1 MYTLG
6 IINCTSTNTIHNT
19 GRMNKNRNPIDGANM
34 HKSDI
39 LFVKIHKSEIPIHKL
54 TAYI

>member
-1 MYTLG
+1 MFIVNFFRLYFYTPKSH
-6 IINCTSTNTIHNT
+6 TSQ
-19 GRMNKNRNPIDGANM
+19 MNKNRNPIDGANM

-39 LFVKIHKSEIPIHKL
+39 LFVEIHESEISEKKS